1 MPRRQVD
8 IEPTLLSE
16 VERIG
21 KKERVSVSQIVNEAL
36 AIALAE
42 RTRRLQMPQLP
53 RPISIVSRRPERDDA
68 LSVLDF

>member
-42 RTRRLQMPQLP
+42 RTRRLQMPQLH